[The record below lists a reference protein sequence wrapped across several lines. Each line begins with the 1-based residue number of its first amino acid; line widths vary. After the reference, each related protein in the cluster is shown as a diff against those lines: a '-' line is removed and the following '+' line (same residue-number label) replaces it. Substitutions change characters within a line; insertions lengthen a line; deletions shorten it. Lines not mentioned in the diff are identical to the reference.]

1 MLRSRYRQKTNVI
14 SFYLEGK
21 EVLNRKYFDNNIYGF
36 IDIKNV
42 IDSLLIKYNLKYS
55 YCIIGVESTG
65 HYWKNLAYFFE
76 SNNIHVVMAGTK
88 SVICMKELNELQEMI
103 DIKT

>member
-42 IDSLLIKYNLKYS
+42 IDRFVDKI
-55 YCIIGVESTG
+55 
-65 HYWKNLAYFFE
+65 
-76 SNNIHVVMAGTK
+76 
-88 SVICMKELNELQEMI
+88 
-103 DIKT
+103 